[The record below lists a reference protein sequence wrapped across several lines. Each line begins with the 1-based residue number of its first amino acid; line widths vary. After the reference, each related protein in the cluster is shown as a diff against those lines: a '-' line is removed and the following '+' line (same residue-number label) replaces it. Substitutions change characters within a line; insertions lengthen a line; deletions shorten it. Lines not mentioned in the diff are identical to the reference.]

1 MGPADIVHWALIGL
15 LLVMTMTVTLL
26 IVIDGGPV
34 R

>member
-1 MGPADIVHWALIGL
+1 MGPADIVHWILVGG
-15 LLVMTMTVTLL
+15 LLVMVMTVTLL